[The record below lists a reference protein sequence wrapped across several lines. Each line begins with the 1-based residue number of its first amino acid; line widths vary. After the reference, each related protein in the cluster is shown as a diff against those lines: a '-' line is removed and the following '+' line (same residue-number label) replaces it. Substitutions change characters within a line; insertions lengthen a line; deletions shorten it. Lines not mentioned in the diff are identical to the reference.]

1 MRYLL
6 SILAAFVYTSG
17 FSQNQSF
24 DEKITTASNT
34 RLTVTNYGTFGNAG
48 RGYRDGSG
56 DPSCEYPAGS
66 GVEHMF
72 EGGIWMGG
80 KLNGGQQVVS
90 TSAYDAPQ
98 GYAPGRS
105 GFEFTAPVG
114 SSLGEQSSLFDSRF
128 FDPSATSHQDFVAS
142 FSDSSQ
148 IVPGT
153 LIPIDGHNNPM
164 NLVVN
169 METYNWNFTFSDY
182 LVIVNLQVINNSTN
196 YYDDFYAAL
205 WNNTVVR
212 NVNSTPF
219 GSGGAQFYNK
229 GGNGY
234 MDSLDLAYCYDHSG
248 DEGFTDSYIA
258 QKFLGAEDKYG
269 FHHGSLDSSFNPQ
282 TGVWEGDSLSD
293 HYNAW
298 TFQGTSD
305 PIFFFPSNDQGR
317 YRKMEEG
324 FNDNPCWANPS
335 GAACQGGTGI
345 DLQAQLGIAGNRSDL
360 VSVGPFRR
368 FEPGDTINVAF
379 AYVMARKNEDGQP
392 NSVNSLEQRANLINN
407 AIYAQQAYNG
417 EDQNFNGVLD
427 AGEDRD
433 GNGEITRF
441 ILPSPPDIPRTKVV
455 PSTNQ
460 IDIYWADNAESSI
473 DPISNEKDFEGY
485 RVYLSALGFD
495 VTKTPDLANDFN
507 LVAEYDSAGNALFS
521 ETGLGAIRLAQ
532 PVFFENDTVTYRYK
546 YTIENLPNGWQYAVA
561 VTAFDRG
568 NPETNLEP
576 LESSFLAS
584 NKRAFAGTT
593 PNEDMGANAPF
604 AYPNPYYYG
613 AAWEGRSNFQEESR
627 KMIFANLPKRCVIRI
642 YTVAGDF
649 IDEIVH
655 DENYDG
661 TDIRWF
667 RTFAAEDG
675 INNTF
680 SGGEHAWD
688 LLSLDS
694 QIISRGLYMFTVE
707 DIDTGESQTGK
718 FIIIK

>member
-1 MRYLL
+1 MRYFL
-6 SILAAFVYTSG
+6 ITCLAFFAFSTFG
-17 FSQNQSF
+17 QNQSF

-66 GVEHMF
+66 GVEHLF
-72 EGGIWMGG
+72 EGGIWVGG

-114 SSLGEQSSLFDSRF
+114 STLKEQSSLFDSRF
-128 FDPSATSHQDFVAS
+128 FDPNATSHQDFVAS

-148 IVPGT
+148 TVPGT
-153 LIPIDGHNNPM
+153 SIQITDHANPM
-164 NLVVN
+164 NIQVN

-182 LVIVNLQVINNSTN
+182 LVIVNLEIINRSSN

-212 NVNSTPF
+212 NVNITPF
-219 GSGGAQFYNK
+219 GSGGAGFFNK
-229 GGNGY
+229 GANGY
-234 MDSLDLAYCYDHSG
+234 MDSLDLAYCYDNAG
-248 DEGFTDSYIA
+248 DVGFTDSYIA
-258 QKFLGAEDKYG
+258 QKFFGAEDKYG
-269 FHHGSLDSSFNPQ
+269 FHHGSLDSSFNPLA
-282 TGVWEGDSLSD
+282 GIWETETLKD

-305 PIFFFPSNDQGR
+305 PIFFFPQNDQAR
-317 YRKMEEG
+317 YQKMQRG
-324 FNDNPCWANPS
+324 LNDNPCWSDPNS
-335 GAACQGGTGI
+335 AACQGGIGV
-345 DLQAQLGIAGNRSDL
+345 DLQASLNVIGNRSDL
-360 VSVGPFRR
+360 LSVGPFRR
-368 FEPGDTINVAF
+368 FEAGDTIKVAF

-392 NSVNSLEQRANLINN
+392 NSVNSLNQRANLITN
-407 AIYAQQAYNG
+407 AVYAQQAYNG
-417 EDQNFNGVLD
+417 EDQNFNGILD
-427 AGEDRD
+427 QDEDRD

-441 ILPSPPDIPRTKVV
+441 ILPSPPNIPRTKVV
-455 PSTNQ
+455 PSENS
-460 IDIYWADNAESSI
+460 IDIYWSANAENSI

-495 VTKTPDLANDFN
+495 VTKTPDLARDFK
-507 LVAEYDSAGNALFS
+507 LVAEYDIAGNNLFN
-521 ETGLGAIRLAQ
+521 ETGLESIRLSA
-532 PVFFENDTVTYRYK
+532 PVKFDGDTVVYQYK
-546 YTIENLPNGWQYAVA
+546 YSISNIPNGWQYAVA

-576 LESSFLAS
+576 LESSFLA
-584 NKRAFAGTT
+584 NNRRAFTGTT
-593 PNEDMGANAPF
+593 PNENIEENLPF

-627 KMIFANLPKRCVIRI
+627 KLIFANLPKRCVIRV

-649 IDEIVH
+649 IDEIIH
-655 DENYDG
+655 DENYNG

-675 INNTF
+675 VNNAF

-688 LLSLDS
+688 LLSIDS

-707 DIDTGESQTGK
+707 DMDSGKSQTGK